1 MEQLLESVIKDSSK
15 YPKVYAAAKSALE
28 FMESYSRAPACDY
41 RRKVLPVVSL
51 TLESG
56 NSKLSQQV
64 VSVIH
69 KLGKDDRFY
78 SQELEEEQSSW
89 MTQQVTD
96 ALSLLPSTG
105 ADIQTNFLQAILTLS
120 YHHCWIVSGKLNL
133 LQFLIHSFCILQVR
147 SVCRCWHYVRILSI
161 KQTAQPQKQL
171 HKMWQQTQ
179 FHVLVSGSVRL
190 TLREVWRM

>member
-56 NSKLSQQV
+56 NSKLSHQV

-96 ALSLLPSTG
+96 ALSLLPTTG

-120 YHHCWIVSGKLNL
+120 YHQCWIVSGNLNL
-133 LQFLIHSFCILQVR
+133 LIAYLSFSFIHFVCFR
-147 SVCRCWHYVRILSI
+147 SDLFADGGI
-161 KQTAQPQKQL
+161 
-171 HKMWQQTQ
+171 M
-179 FHVLVSGSVRL
+179 SGYHQ
-190 TLREVWRM
+190 